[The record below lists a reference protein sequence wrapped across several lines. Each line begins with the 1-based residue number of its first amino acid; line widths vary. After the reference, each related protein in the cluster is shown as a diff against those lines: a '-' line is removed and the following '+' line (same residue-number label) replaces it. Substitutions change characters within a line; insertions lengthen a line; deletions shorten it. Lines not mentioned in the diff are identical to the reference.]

1 MSDIARN
8 SRSPVVRSARIAS
21 STPGYCTLTATCLPS
36 CVRARCTCPM
46 EAAAIGTGSHAAK
59 TRVGSSPSSAR
70 ITAAQSSGAIGG
82 ASCCKR
88 CQRGLHRLGHAV
100 VEVARHLPELHE
112 RALHVA
118 ERLDH
123 LRGGAQ
129 LVGFVEHGALFGRV
143 SAPAGPGARRARR
156 PSAGRRT
163 RAARSGT
170 RRPSPIPP
178 VPFLG
183 LAPPQPWR
191 HRLLPR
197 ARWRRRIGCSDAS
210 SDLRESAPDGRDR
223 TVPVNLTGRSSRH
236 DSHR

>member
-59 TRVGSSPSSAR
+59 TRVGLVAEL
-70 ITAAQSSGAIGG
+70 GADHCG
-82 ASCCKR
+82 AELR
-88 CQRGLHRLGHAV
+88 RHRRRVLLQGCQRGLHRLGHAV

-123 LRGGAQ
+123 FRGGAQ

-156 PSAGRRT
+156 PSAGRHA